1 VYLVRSSGLIGS
13 VAGSA
18 HAAVAA
24 SSESISTAPSATTF
38 LAGAIG
44 AMIACAL
51 SSFFLAGR
59 VSERTHVALAML
71 IALIGAF
78 CLLTQFGPA
87 GGEDSMLGVLI
98 IAGLIGLFKLMNR
111 FEARTAPGLLRLTK
125 FFWRDGGNFEIARSV
140 IISFPPANSSEDE

>member
-1 VYLVRSSGLIGS
+1 VYVVRSTSWIGL

-24 SSESISTAPSATTF
+24 SSDSISTAPSATMF
-38 LAGAIG
+38 LASAIG

-78 CLLTQFGPA
+78 CLLTQFGLA
-87 GGEDSMLGVLI
+87 GGEDPMLGVLI

-111 FEARTAPGLLRLTK
+111 FEARRAPGLIRLTK
-125 FFWRDGGNFEIARSV
+125 LFNSLETLAPAAVLRRIARKR
-140 IISFPPANSSEDE
+140 

>member
-1 VYLVRSSGLIGS
+1 VYVVRKPGWIGLVA
-13 VAGSA
+13 VSA
-18 HAAVAA
+18 HTAFATPNEPVF
-24 SSESISTAPSATTF
+24 TAPSATTF
-38 LAGAIG
+38 LVYAIG

-78 CLLTQFGPA
+78 CLLTQFGLA
-87 GGEDSMLGVLI
+87 SGEDPMLGVLI

-111 FEARTAPGLLRLTK
+111 FEARMAPGRIHLAKLFTSLGSGAPTGVLR
-125 FFWRDGGNFEIARSV
+125 RIARKR
-140 IISFPPANSSEDE
+140 